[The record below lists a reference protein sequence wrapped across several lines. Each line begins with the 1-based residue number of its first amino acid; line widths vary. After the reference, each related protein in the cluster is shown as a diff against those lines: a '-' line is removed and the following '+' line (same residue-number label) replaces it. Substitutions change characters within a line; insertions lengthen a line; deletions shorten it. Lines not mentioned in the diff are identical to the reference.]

1 VFVHRSLRAVL
12 NFAPAGS
19 ILSGLFRNNPE
30 SGFLFRLG
38 GGAGEAIKFT
48 PFVYLKTPKPM
59 GSFVSFFNQ
68 F

>member
-1 VFVHRSLRAVL
+1 MFVNRSLRAVL
-12 NFAPAGS
+12 NLAPAGS
-19 ILSGLFRNNPE
+19 ILSRQFRNNLE

-48 PFVYLKTPKPM
+48 PFVCLKTPKPV